1 MSLIPSYKGTLTI
14 FILFIYV
21 FIYFH
26 VLIEFKT
33 NSSSLGERYGSA
45 RNFEDLFLLIII
57 AISW

>member
-14 FILFIYV
+14 FILFYL

-33 NSSSLGERYGSA
+33 NSSSVREHYGSV
-45 RNFEDLFLLIII
+45 RNFQDMGRFSSFIGL
-57 AISW
+57 